1 MSSTSFRC
9 FFTRCTYTYMYVYI
23 YIHIYIYLFSAIRSM
38 DVLHPY
44 IVRYSNLCNWSKLGS
59 RISWLHNLKVCRSM
73 PLSLDMIKV
82 YPLEADNSSNLIWFI
97 WFQCVFMHQRLIKFF
112 SWAADSLLWDAGGS
126 FLISFWISCTS
137 GWASSNSPNLS
148 AREEMHL
155 SSHCKTSLEILS
167 VVFARLFYLE
177 ANREIHSSI
186 KMELRWY

>member
-1 MSSTSFRC
+1 
-9 FFTRCTYTYMYVYI
+9 MY
-23 YIHIYIYLFSAIRSM
+23 
-38 DVLHPY
+38 Y
-44 IVRYSNLCNWSKLGS
+44 IVRYSNFCNWSKLGS

-73 PLSLDMIKV
+73 PLSQDMIKV
-82 YPLEADNSSNLIWFI
+82 YAMTSTGGIQLLQSHMISYDFIMTSYDFI

-112 SWAADSLLWDAGGS
+112 SWAADSLLWDVGGS

-167 VVFARLFYLE
+167 VAFARLFIWKP
-177 ANREIHSSI
+177 REIHSSI
-186 KMELRWY
+186 KMELR